1 MRTLSDSTTARQVR
15 EEYSTLLDGPFL
27 GRERNRSRRSRRRS
41 RDGDYQELQYSSTC

>member
-27 GRERNRSRRSRRRS
+27 GRERNRRSRRRS